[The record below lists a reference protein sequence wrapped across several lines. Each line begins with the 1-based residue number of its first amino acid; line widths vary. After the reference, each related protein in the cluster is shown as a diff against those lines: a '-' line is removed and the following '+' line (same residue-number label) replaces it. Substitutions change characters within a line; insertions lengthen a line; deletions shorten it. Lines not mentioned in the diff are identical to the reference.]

1 MPDFEKTLIANVRL
15 ATRSA
20 ILVRYRTM
28 LQTGPAELLKKVKH
42 YESCPAALRE
52 ARGGIT
58 NESIAGAGRPKSW
71 RCGGRRRLTHP
82 NLCAIAFK
90 RDFVHQLIDEVNSAA
105 VLGMEDLICRRAGN
119 RDRDASLCRV
129 TQPPYYL

>member
-1 MPDFEKTLIANVRL
+1 MPDFEKTLIANVKL

-42 YESCPAALRE
+42 YESCPALRE

-71 RCGGRRRLTHP
+71 RCGGRRLTHP

-105 VLGMEDLICRRAGN
+105 VLGMEVLSGQRAGN
-119 RDRDASLCRV
+119 SARAESLSRI
-129 TQPPYYL
+129 THHDHYI